1 MQATASALQS
11 ESLLPGIFFVC
22 DFSLDSGAAAGLTS
36 NDFMSATSQSGTGS
50 GRWQPPPVE
59 AMQAAL
65 PQYRFESLLGHGGMG
80 AVYKALQISLEREV
94 AVKILPRG
102 LLDDSDANYL
112 ERFKNEARTMA
123 RMSHPGI
130 VNVYDFGET
139 ACGLLYFVMEY
150 VDGTDVA
157 RMITV
162 QGRLPPE
169 HALAVTAH
177 VCDALAY
184 AHSHGVIHRDVKPAN
199 ILINRE
205 GSVKVADFGLAKAS
219 DGRDSGL
226 TKSNLTMGTP
236 DFVAPEALIA
246 GVPLDGRADLYA
258 IGVML
263 YQMLTGEIPRGIWM
277 MPGTRLG
284 TDPRF
289 DAIIA
294 KAMQTDREA
303 RYQSAMEIRRDLDT
317 ILSTPRAA
325 VQPRSAPPPVRHG
338 TRKPTTAKKPDV
350 EDEPPPPPPPS
361 RMPSTA
367 AIAAVGLAATLA
379 VGFFLFLAPSKP
391 READVVAASAP
402 PPAAA
407 PAPVQASPS
416 LSAAPSPATVP
427 SVEPPPAT
435 PPAAAPVM
443 ATPPAAPVMD
453 AAPAPERP
461 VRTAVFTFKGSRYQL
476 VREPLN
482 WNEARAKAGAE
493 GGHLATIPDKDTD
506 DWLRE
511 TFLNEIEPGM
521 AFWLGGHKES
531 RSTEWVWITGE
542 PFDYQNHSPNAPS
555 GFIPHHGLMWRR
567 SEGEEDSS
575 GWWRFGVSS
584 NKGVAGYL
592 IEWDETPPAK
602 PAEAPAM
609 PVAVIPAKPEPAP
622 ADPRLAQLEAGFKTR
637 HEADAEKP
645 YQTALAALNQSYV
658 NNGIAR
664 ARAAAQQKGAL
675 DEVTALDAEKERIQ
689 AGLGLPPS
697 DLDNLPASLKQLRA
711 TYRAAHDK
719 LLAERDRKA
728 APLYDIYVQALDAR
742 IAELT
747 RADEIARA
755 QEVKTLRDEI
765 AGRRLAAD
773 AAATPAAPAQP
784 AAEKA
789 DAADTGGRSRWQEAA
804 RWAVTVGGF
813 VRINKGGQILDVR
826 RESDIPPGR
835 FEVVGFYLNG
845 NPKSEAVT
853 AEDFTRLSGA
863 RALEAFELRSVRVDD
878 KAFEFLAT
886 TPALTRFVVTNA
898 RVTDALIPHLA
909 ALPQLAELE
918 IQGAPE
924 FTGAG
929 LEKMASLPVLRQV
942 WISDSKMGDTALQ
955 VLLRAKKL
963 ESLNLS
969 VSEITDDG
977 AAALHAL
984 PALSRLILNRCQ
996 NLTGAFLKS
1005 WPVMPALRELYLESL
1020 SMTAEEYDAL
1030 ARQTHLTLFNAAFQ
1044 PAFDDQALA
1053 RLAPLTRLETLQAWS
1068 TRVTGTGFQALK
1080 NWAALKNLSLGNDTP
1095 VSGEGITAIS
1105 QACPRLERLDCGSAL
1120 NLQPEDFRPLAGM
1133 KMLRQLT
1140 VPAACV
1146 NDAAFAEIAQIPGL
1160 ETLSAWDTPITAKGI
1175 AALKPAKLL
1184 TALNI
1189 SNCKSVDDSAL
1200 PALKDLRFL
1209 RDLTLRDTA
1218 VSEAAVTEL
1227 RKALPR
1233 CRIQY

>member
-1 MQATASALQS
+1 MRAWVKIR
-11 ESLLPGIFFVC
+11 GGDFF
-22 DFSLDSGAAAGLTS
+22 LDSGAATWLTS
-36 NDFMSATSQSGTGS
+36 SIKCFMSATSQSGSGS
-50 GRWQPPPVE
+50 GRWQPPPLE

-80 AVYKALQISLEREV
+80 AVYRALQISLEREV

-102 LLDDSDANYL
+102 LLDDSDVNYL

-123 RMSHPGI
+123 KMSHPGI

-157 RMITV
+157 RMITAR
-162 QGRLPPE
+162 GRLPPE

-184 AHSHGVIHRDVKPAN
+184 AHSHGVIHRDIKPAN

-205 GSVKVADFGLAKAS
+205 GAVKVADFGLAKAS

-226 TKSNLTMGTP
+226 TKTNMAMGTP

-246 GVPLDGRADLYA
+246 GIPLDGRADLYA

-263 YQMLTGEIPRGIWM
+263 YQMLTGEIPRGIWT
-277 MPGTRLG
+277 MPGSRMG

-317 ILSTPRAA
+317 ILGTPRAA
-325 VQPRSAPPPVRHG
+325 AKPPGAPPPVRHG
-338 TRKPTTAKKPDV
+338 TKTPATAKKPDV
-350 EDEPPPPPPPS
+350 EVELPPPPPPS
-361 RMPSTA
+361 RMPGTA
-367 AIAAVGLAATLA
+367 AIAALGLAATLA
-379 VGFFLFLAPSKP
+379 AGFFLFLTPSKP
-391 READVVAASAP
+391 RQAEAVAASAP
-402 PPAAA
+402 PAAA
-407 PAPVQASPS
+407 PGPVQASPS
-416 LSAAPSPATVP
+416 LSAAPSPAAP
-427 SVEPPPAT
+427 SPAALPPVEPPPVT

-443 ATPPAAPVMD
+443 DT
-453 AAPAPERP
+453 APAPERP
-461 VRTAVFTFKGSRYQL
+461 VRTAVLTFKGSRYQL
-476 VREPLN
+476 VREPLD
-482 WNEARAKAGAE
+482 WNEARAKAEAE
-493 GGHLATIPDKDTD
+493 GGHLATIPDRNTD

-521 AFWLGGHKES
+521 AFWLGGHKEG

-555 GFIPHHGLMWRR
+555 GFIPHLGLMWRR
-567 SEGEEDSS
+567 SEGDGDSAA
-575 GWWRFGVSS
+575 WWRFGVNS

-602 PAEAPAM
+602 PAAAPAM
-609 PVAVIPAKPEPAP
+609 AAVPAKPEPAL

-637 HEADAEKP
+637 YEADAETP

-689 AGLGLPPS
+689 AGQGLPPS

-728 APLYDIYVQALDAR
+728 APLYDIYVKALDAR

-765 AGRRLAAD
+765 AARRLAAD

-784 AAEKA
+784 AAGKA
-789 DAADTGGRSRWQEAA
+789 DEADTGGRSRWQEVA
-804 RWAVTVGGF
+804 RWAVSVGGF
-813 VRINKGGQILDVR
+813 VRINKGGQTLDVR

-835 FEVVGFYLNG
+835 FEVIGFYLGN
-845 NPKSEAVT
+845 NPKSEGVT
-853 AEDFTRLSGA
+853 DEDFNRLSGERGLA
-863 RALEAFELRSVRVDD
+863 AFELRGVKAGD

-886 TPALTRFVVTNA
+886 TPALTRVVITGA
-898 RVTDALIPHLA
+898 SITDALVPHLA
-909 ALPQLAELE
+909 TLPQLAELE
-918 IQGAPE
+918 IQSASE

-929 LEKMASLPVLRQV
+929 LEKMASLPVLK
-942 WISDSKMGDTALQ
+942 SLGLYDTNLNDSAMKAL
-955 VLLRAKKL
+955 LGARKL
-963 ESLNLS
+963 EQLHAGATP
-969 VSEITDDG
+969 VTDDG
-977 AAALHAL
+977 VALLGAL
-984 PALSRLILNRCQ
+984 PALHTLALNRCGK
-996 NLTGAFLKS
+996 LDGSFLRR
-1005 WPVMPALRELYLESL
+1005 WPVMPALRELNVETLRF
-1020 SMTAEEYDAL
+1020 TAEDYDAL
-1030 ARQTHLTLFNAAFQ
+1030 ARQTGLTDLTVAFQ
-1044 PAFDDQALA
+1044 PTFNDDALA
-1053 RLAPLTRLETLQAWS
+1053 RLAPLTRLETLRAWS
-1068 TRVTGTGFQALK
+1068 TVITGTGFQALK
-1080 NWAALKNLSLGNDTP
+1080 GWAAIKNLSLGNDTP
-1095 VSGEGITAIS
+1095 ISAEGISAIAS
-1105 QACPRLERLDCGSAL
+1105 VFPRLETLDFGSAL
-1120 NLQPEDFRPLAGM
+1120 NLQPGDFRPLAGM

-1140 VPAACV
+1140 APAPCV
-1146 NDAAFAEIAQIPGL
+1146 NDAACAEIAQIPGL
-1160 ETLSAWDTPITAKGI
+1160 ESLNASNSSITPEGV
-1175 AALKPAKLL
+1175 AALKSAKLL
-1184 TALNI
+1184 TSLDLA
-1189 SNCKSVDDSAL
+1189 NCKGLDDSAVS
-1200 PALKDLRFL
+1200 AFKDLRLL
-1209 RDLTLRDTA
+1209 RQLVIRGVAISD
-1218 VSEAAVTEL
+1218 AAAAEL
-1227 RKALPR
+1227 KKALPR
-1233 CRIQY
+1233 CQIYR